1 MNVLLKRKNRSK
13 MYQST
18 NGLFADDNKINSP
31 YSSKNMYED
40 GPGMTSSLSATAQI
54 KAVIVDDAR
63 DDMSVSTNMSEGTFI
78 RHSVKQP
85 ISNELPVYAV
95 VNKSLDTIN
104 PPPDVMPAEEDLSVS
119 QSKQTTDVDVI
130 Y

>member
-1 MNVLLKRKNRSK
+1 

-18 NGLFADDNKINSP
+18 TGLFAYDNKINSP
-31 YSSKNMYED
+31 YSSKNMHED

-54 KAVIVDDAR
+54 KAVIVDDVR

-95 VNKSLDTIN
+95 VNKSLDTIS